1 MSSAAMKGPIHSV
14 YKPRMRLPVI
24 LLIPFLLLAEGTGA
38 APESRPCVAA
48 TAASRAFLRD
58 FENLDWTNFRRW
70 FADDATIFFPIPEP
84 PHRFSGRAEF
94 EAQWT
99 KVFAAIRSGSASK
112 SPPFHRL
119 PVHDFRCD
127 PLGSDAALISF
138 TLDNSERTGRRTL
151 VWHRSAG
158 RWRIVH
164 LHASNT
170 PK

>member
-1 MSSAAMKGPIHSV
+1 MNTMLA
-14 YKPRMRLPVI
+14 
-24 LLIPFLLLAEGTGA
+24 LLGLLAALGLLPLLVGPLMVKGSLVPLV
-38 APESRPCVAA
+38 APELEPDPEDAPPD
-48 TAASRAFLRD
+48 L
-58 FENLDWTNFRRW
+58 RRW

-138 TLDNSERTGRRTL
+138 TLDNSERIGRRTL